1 MIGKTLAHYEVVEKL
16 GSGGMGEVYRARDTK
31 LNRDVALKVLPAEM
45 ARAPRRL
52 NRFEREARAVAAL
65 KHPNIVT
72 IYSVEEVDGV
82 HFLTMELVEGQT
94 LSDILRRSG
103 LPLDRFFD
111 LAIPLVDAVSSAHAK
126 GITHRDL
133 KPANVMIDEEGR
145 LKVLDFGLAKL
156 LETEKESAEPQ
167 AVTVALDTSPTQEGW
182 ILGTAAY
189 MSPEQAEGKS
199 VDHRSDIFSLGI
211 IFYEMI
217 TGQRPFQGDSNAST
231 ISSILRDTPTSITEL
246 KPNLPRH
253 LARIIQH
260 CLAKSPDRRYQSVL
274 DVRNELEELK
284 KEIDSGEQL
293 PTGESSP
300 SVESR
305 PRRKVSK
312 VLVGV
317 SVVALIALLVLVIK
331 PWRLGVGPIQ
341 EAQASENRL
350 AIMYFDNLADP
361 EDSRKLG
368 EITTNLLI
376 ADLSES
382 QHVQVASSQR
392 LYDILKLLGRE
403 GEKRITRDV
412 ATQVAK
418 EARARWM
425 LLGSILQIEPRM
437 IVTAQLVEVET
448 GNAVASQRISG
459 DTGEQV
465 FTIVDKL
472 TEEIRKDL
480 SLPLAADESDRPVAE
495 ATTHSQRAY
504 RHYLEGVDKYWKQ
517 YFSEAKADFTKALE
531 FDSTFAMAYYRL
543 SMPGMGTLE
552 ERKDMVARA
561 VRYSE
566 GAGQKERQYIA
577 TRLAVVEGDFEEAIQ
592 GFQKIAK
599 RYPEEKEAHFAMGYY
614 CYTALR
620 RFEEA
625 IAHFNKAIEID
636 PLFTQSYNQ
645 LAYLYNSLDQLEKSI
660 WAINRY
666 ISVAPDEANPYDT
679 KAEIYA
685 ANGMLDEAIKSF
697 KKAIEIKPDY
707 YGSWNSLGHMYV
719 FKKQYEEAEKC
730 YERLISDPRKE
741 ARSAGRFGLALI
753 PVHQGRLDLALATF
767 DQGIAADRMERVEE
781 WSQYI
786 LKADVYAVLDDTE
799 RGLEEISE
807 GVRAYLA
814 HRPGQIVPFRHIEVF
829 LLAELGR
836 FTEAERVLKAWKERI
851 DRDDPSMMGFYWM
864 GLGGLEY
871 GKGNYEKAAVALTK
885 AAEKLTDRLHP
896 VGYRARLLLAKTYQE
911 WGKLGEAV
919 AEYEELLSNYS
930 AGRIGW
936 CASSVM
942 MHYYLGLCYE
952 QSGWTGKAFEQY
964 ETFLDI
970 WKNADEGL
978 ASVGDARARLAQL
991 ESES

>member
-1 MIGKTLAHYEVVEKL
+1 VIGETLAHYEILEKL

-31 LNRDVALKVLPAEM
+31 LNRDVALKVLPSEM
-45 ARAPRRL
+45 ARAPGRL
-52 NRFEREARAVAAL
+52 NRFEREARAVASL

-94 LSDILRRSG
+94 LSDTLRRSG

-111 LAIPLVDAVSSAHAK
+111 LAIPLVDAISSAHAK

-133 KPANVMIDEEGR
+133 KPANIMTDQEGR

-156 LETEKESAEPQ
+156 LETDKESAEPQ

-189 MSPEQAEGKS
+189 MSPEQAEGKL

-217 TGQRPFQGDSNAST
+217 TGQRPFHGDSNAST
-231 ISSILRDTPTSITEL
+231 ISAILRDTPTSITEL

-284 KEIDSGEQL
+284 REIDSGELL

-300 SVESR
+300 SVELP

-312 VLVGV
+312 ALVGV
-317 SVVALIALLVLVIK
+317 SVIALIALLVLVIK
-331 PWRLGVGPIQ
+331 PWRLGVGPTQ
-341 EAQASENRL
+341 EAQASESRL

-361 EDSRKLG
+361 DDSRKLG

-382 QHVQVASSQR
+382 EHVQVASSQR

-403 GEKRITRDV
+403 GEKKITRDV

-448 GNAVASQRISG
+448 GNAIASQRITGG
-459 DTGEQV
+459 DGEQV

-472 TEEIRKDL
+472 TAEIRKDL
-480 SLPLAADESDRPVAE
+480 SLPLAAGEPDRPIAE
-495 ATTHSQRAY
+495 TTTHSQLAY
-504 RHYLEGVDKYWKQ
+504 RYYLEGVDKYWKQ

-543 SMPGMGTLE
+543 SMPGMGTPE
-552 ERKDMVARA
+552 EIKDMAVKA

-566 GAGQKERQYIA
+566 GAGQKERQYIEC
-577 TRLAVVEGDFEEAIQ
+577 RLAVVEGDFEQAIRE
-592 GFQKIAK
+592 FQQIVK
-599 RYPEEKEAHFAMGYY
+599 RHPEEKEAHFAMGYY
-614 CYTALR
+614 CYTALG
-620 RFEEA
+620 RFDEA
-625 IAHFNKAIEID
+625 IAHFNKAIELD

-645 LAYLYNSLDQLEKSI
+645 LAYLYNDLDQLEKSI

-679 KAEIYA
+679 KGEIYA
-685 ANGMLDEAIKSF
+685 ANGMLDEAIESF

-707 YGSWNSLGHMYV
+707 YASWTSLGYMYV

-730 YERLISDPRKE
+730 YERLMSDPRKV
-741 ARSAGRFGLALI
+741 ARTAGRFGLALI

-767 DQGIAADRMERVEE
+767 DQGIAADRMERVPE
-781 WSQYI
+781 WSQHI
-786 LKADVYAVLDDTE
+786 TKADVYAARDDAE
-799 RGLEEISE
+799 QGLEEIQN
-807 GVRAYLA
+807 GIRAFLA
-814 HRPGQIVPFRHIEVF
+814 HRDGQVVPFRHIEILF
-829 LLAELGR
+829 LSELGR
-836 FTEAERVLKAWKERI
+836 YAEAEETLMVWKERI
-851 DRDDPSMMGFYWM
+851 DSDDPSKMGVYWM
-864 GLGGLEY
+864 GLGSLEY
-871 GKGNYEKAAVALTK
+871 GRGNYEKAARALTN
-885 AAEKLTDRLHP
+885 AAEELRNRLHP
-896 VGYRARLLLAKTYQE
+896 VGYRARLFLAKSYQE

-919 AEYEELLSNYS
+919 AEYERLLSNYS

-942 MHYYLGLCYE
+942 MHYSLGLCYE
-952 QSGWTGKAFEQY
+952 QSGWTDKAIEQY

-978 ASVGDARARLAQL
+978 ASVDDARARLAQL
-991 ESES
+991 KSES